1 MWQVIT
7 ILIMFGLM
15 LGLRLLGISSFT
27 GEFRAETLVVTG
39 FIIVTAFTMGELLKR
54 IGLPSLLGYIVT
66 GIIFGPNFAS
76 LIFNSSNKALFSQ
89 DVTND
94 LALISVLT
102 VGIIGT
108 MGGGELKISEL
119 KANIRT
125 IIAIVIIL
133 VPSILI
139 LVTGLILGLSYLAP
153 NIIVFLKN
161 EPLTSRIAAALLFS
175 IFTIGMSPS
184 VTLAVIQDLRA
195 KGLFTSLVLGIVVV
209 ADLALVA
216 LFLVGMALSK
226 LMIRPEGIDLAAF
239 LAALP
244 AIVAE
249 FGWSL
254 VLGVIIGIV
263 FILYLRFINREKLL
277 FTILIIFAGSY
288 ASSLLHA
295 ETLLVFLT
303 AGFCVQNFSKHGHTM
318 IHALESIGLPV
329 FVIYFT
335 VEALKLDIKAVAAY
349 VPLTIILV
357 GLRCITYY
365 FGISLAN
372 KLAKPPENFQ
382 QYLWMCFF
390 PKGGV
395 DLVLAAIV
403 ASNIPSWGQQFQTVT
418 LATILIYII
427 GGPLLLKVALDRVGE
442 TEEARQKGSEE
453 VAELDKV
460 LENSYSSEPTETTFS
475 LPNIENNEL
484 KEKLL
489 NLRQEFIDIHQRKVS
504 DPINQLATK
513 LRNTIGKIE
522 EINNSTFQKLEKMI
536 QDSSYLD
543 EIAQA
548 GAVRDLQVTW
558 RLEIQDKIDFLA
570 LIEPLAIN
578 TISTKEI
585 LSQLRGRLSFEENI
599 QIAKANKFF
608 QINSSDRFHLRI
620 IKRLRKIR
628 QIILRHPGY
637 RNIALGRLW
646 RYYVELFLPI
656 YLATGVA
663 NTSRHN
669 EKLWHLLGCYLKQFD
684 MLFENIAGTL
694 EKQLFSEAKKVE
706 TSKNFEIQ
714 SNNSGEKSLS
724 PDKKLLAPSPITL
737 FQQGK
742 SELQTQSRLIQDSL
756 TIAIKAKYDHY
767 TWSLQKALENFFNA
781 VEKAGTVELPAFRYR
796 PSKEFD
802 RAQRAENHLIDILKR
817 EQSIVYGYRS
827 WLIFNQ
833 TLVIFRQEFLDYQKN
848 IIVTLNQ
855 HLEKSCHH
863 QISLLKKQFLT
874 EINRLGTKAED
885 PNISYNWKEL
895 SNKLLSQINQTQHKI
910 EQSIVMVKAEL
921 ARSLLAEIEE
931 RIHKFADELEFLG
944 QDPNQLISENS
955 SPKTLTIAV
964 RQWFITELAR
974 EIALRLIELSERM
987 EKLLEDSLTQLHH
1000 IDQVINFNF
1009 RTIYKDTSNSSQ
1021 AVNNIVDTLKRVEH
1035 IAEQLCDSLEK
1046 NINQLRAWIYSETDS
1061 LFLNTTKPFLQ
1072 YRLTDIQN
1080 IVSQRRQ
1087 QIANITNQANTLEP
1101 IKNVTKS
1108 FVSQFTPI
1116 YGQVTKDLQSILNQS
1131 AKSSNNAKLKL
1142 LSSETSS
1149 QVPASYSRMFT
1160 PTLLDI
1166 PDFYVS
1172 RPELEARCLFAI
1184 EQWLAEHSTSILLY
1198 GDRGVGKNTLLQ
1210 HLLHNNLEE
1219 LQNQLARRYPL
1230 HIIRL
1235 SEELENES
1243 QLAIQLTQKLTNEIF
1258 YNLNSVE
1265 QYLQNLEDRQ
1275 IIVIENGNKL
1285 FTRTSK
1291 GIDLCKSFLQMM
1303 STISDKILWI
1313 IILNEPAAT
1322 LLNNTIKLF
1331 DFFTHVFKVEPM
1343 DSVAIEKVIRNRHWL
1358 SGFKLDFPTA
1368 KFNTIERFQHPIS
1381 TSNALKDPAQEFFR
1395 RLYKFSEGY
1404 PLLALLYWS
1413 QAVELHP
1420 VDSKTTIQVNTLP
1433 DREVDLTSELST
1445 NKKLLLTCL
1454 IQHGSL
1460 SIEQLGEILLWP
1472 KTEIEKEI
1480 YHLVRFQFV
1489 EKISSTPQR
1498 YEIKTLIEPIITKEL
1513 RAANLV

>member
-1 MWQVIT
+1 
-7 ILIMFGLM
+7 
-15 LGLRLLGISSFT
+15 
-27 GEFRAETLVVTG
+27 
-39 FIIVTAFTMGELLKR
+39 
-54 IGLPSLLGYIVT
+54 
-66 GIIFGPNFAS
+66 
-76 LIFNSSNKALFSQ
+76 
-89 DVTND
+89 
-94 LALISVLT
+94 
-102 VGIIGT
+102 
-108 MGGGELKISEL
+108 
-119 KANIRT
+119 
-125 IIAIVIIL
+125 
-133 VPSILI
+133 
-139 LVTGLILGLSYLAP
+139 
-153 NIIVFLKN
+153 
-161 EPLTSRIAAALLFS
+161 
-175 IFTIGMSPS
+175 
-184 VTLAVIQDLRA
+184 
-195 KGLFTSLVLGIVVV
+195 
-209 ADLALVA
+209 
-216 LFLVGMALSK
+216 
-226 LMIRPEGIDLAAF
+226 
-239 LAALP
+239 
-244 AIVAE
+244 
-249 FGWSL
+249 
-254 VLGVIIGIV
+254 
-263 FILYLRFINREKLL
+263 
-277 FTILIIFAGSY
+277 
-288 ASSLLHA
+288 
-295 ETLLVFLT
+295 
-303 AGFCVQNFSKHGHTM
+303 M

-357 GLRCITYY
+357 SLRCITYY
-365 FGISLAN
+365 FSISLAN

-390 PKGGV
+390 PKGGI

-427 GGPLLLKVALDRVGE
+427 GGPLLLKFALDRAGE
-442 TEEARQKGSEE
+442 TEEARKKGSEE

-475 LPNIENNEL
+475 LTNIENKEL

-504 DPINQLATK
+504 DPINQLAAK

-522 EINNSTFQKLEKMI
+522 EINNSTFQKLEKII

-548 GAVRDLQVTW
+548 GAIRDLQVTW

-570 LIEPLAIN
+570 LLEPLAIN
-578 TISTKEI
+578 TVSTKEI
-585 LSQLRGRLSFEENI
+585 LAQLRGRLSFEENI

-608 QINSSDRFHLRI
+608 QINTTDRFYVRI

-637 RNIALGRLW
+637 RSIAMGRLW

-669 EKLWHLLGCYLKQFD
+669 EKLWYLLGYYLKQFD
-684 MLFENIAGTL
+684 MLFENIVGTL

-714 SNNSGEKSLS
+714 SNNSAEKSLS
-724 PDKKLLAPSPITL
+724 PDKKLLTSSPIAL

-742 SELQTQSRLIQDSL
+742 SELQTQSRIIQDSL

-767 TWSLQKALENFFNA
+767 TWSLQKTLENFFNA

-874 EINRLGTKAED
+874 EINRLGTKPED
-885 PNISYNWKEL
+885 TNISYNWKEL
-895 SNKLLSQINQTQHKI
+895 ANKLLSQINQTQHKI
-910 EQSIVMVKAEL
+910 EQSIVTVKAEL
-921 ARSLLAEIEE
+921 ARNLLAEIED
-931 RIHKFADELEFLG
+931 RIYKFADELEFLG
-944 QDPNQLISENS
+944 QDPNQLISETSN
-955 SPKTLTIAV
+955 PKTLNIAL

-1000 IDQVINFNF
+1000 IEQVINFNF
-1009 RTIYKDTSNSSQ
+1009 RSIHKDTSSQ
-1021 AVNNIVDTLKRVEH
+1021 TINNIVDTLKRVEH
-1035 IAEQLCDSLEK
+1035 IAEQLCNSLEK
-1046 NINQLRAWIYSETDS
+1046 NTSQLRAWIYSETDS

-1072 YRLTDIQN
+1072 HRLTDIQN

-1172 RPELEARCLFAI
+1172 RPELEAKCLIAI
-1184 EQWLAEHSTSILLY
+1184 EQWLAERPTSILLY

-1210 HLLHNNLEE
+1210 HLLHNNLEQ
-1219 LQNQLARRYPL
+1219 LQSQLARRHPL

-1235 SEELENES
+1235 SEEVENES
-1243 QLAIQLTQKLTNEIF
+1243 QLAIQLTQKIN
-1258 YNLNSVE
+1258 
-1265 QYLQNLEDRQ
+1265 
-1275 IIVIENGNKL
+1275 
-1285 FTRTSK
+1285 
-1291 GIDLCKSFLQMM
+1291 
-1303 STISDKILWI
+1303 
-1313 IILNEPAAT
+1313 
-1322 LLNNTIKLF
+1322 
-1331 DFFTHVFKVEPM
+1331 
-1343 DSVAIEKVIRNRHWL
+1343 
-1358 SGFKLDFPTA
+1358 
-1368 KFNTIERFQHPIS
+1368 
-1381 TSNALKDPAQEFFR
+1381 
-1395 RLYKFSEGY
+1395 
-1404 PLLALLYWS
+1404 
-1413 QAVELHP
+1413 
-1420 VDSKTTIQVNTLP
+1420 
-1433 DREVDLTSELST
+1433 
-1445 NKKLLLTCL
+1445 
-1454 IQHGSL
+1454 
-1460 SIEQLGEILLWP
+1460 
-1472 KTEIEKEI
+1472 
-1480 YHLVRFQFV
+1480 
-1489 EKISSTPQR
+1489 
-1498 YEIKTLIEPIITKEL
+1498 
-1513 RAANLV
+1513 

>member
-1 MWQVIT
+1 
-7 ILIMFGLM
+7 M
-15 LGLRLLGISSFT
+15 LTLRLLGISSFT

-54 IGLPSLLGYIVT
+54 VGLPSLLGYIVT

-89 DVTND
+89 DVTDD

-119 KANIRT
+119 KANLRT

-161 EPLTSRIAAALLFS
+161 EPLSSRIAAALLFS

-249 FGWSL
+249 FAWSL

-303 AGFCVQNFSKHGHTM
+303 AGFCVQNFSRHGHTM

-357 GLRCITYY
+357 ASRCITYY
-365 FGISLAN
+365 VGISLAN

-403 ASNIPSWGQQFQTVT
+403 VSNIPSWGQQFQTVT

-427 GGPLLLKVALDRVGE
+427 GGPLLLKFALDRTGE
-442 TEEARQKGSEE
+442 TEEARQKGSAE

-460 LENSYSSEPTETTFS
+460 LDNSFSSEPTETNFS
-475 LPNIENNEL
+475 LPNIENKEL

-489 NLRQEFIDIHQRKVS
+489 DLRQEFIDIHQRKIAE
-504 DPINQLATK
+504 PINQLSTK
-513 LRNTIGKIE
+513 LKTTISKIE
-522 EINNSTFQKLEKMI
+522 DINNATFQKLEKII
-536 QDSSYLD
+536 QDTSYLD

-548 GAVRDLQVTW
+548 SAIRDLQVSW
-558 RLEIQDKIDFLA
+558 RLEIQNKIDFLTI
-570 LIEPLAIN
+570 LEPLAIN
-578 TISTKEI
+578 TFSTEEI
-585 LSQLRGRLSFEENI
+585 LTQLRGRLSFEENI
-599 QIAKANKFF
+599 QIAKAAKFF
-608 QINSSDRFHLRI
+608 EINTTDRLHLRL

-628 QIILRHPGY
+628 QLILRHPGY
-637 RNIALGRLW
+637 RSISLGRLW
-646 RYYVELFLPI
+646 RYYIELFLPI

-669 EKLWHLLGCYLKQFD
+669 EKLWYLLGYYLKQSD
-684 MLFENIAGTL
+684 LLFENIAGTL
-694 EKQLFSEAKKVE
+694 EKQLFAETKKVE
-706 TSKNFEIQ
+706 INKNVETQ

-724 PDKKLLAPSPITL
+724 PDKKLLAPSPIAL
-737 FQQGK
+737 FEQGK
-742 SELQTQSRLIQDSL
+742 SELQTQAKLIQDSL

-781 VEKAGTVELPAFRYR
+781 VGKAGTVELPAFRYR

-848 IIVTLNQ
+848 IIITLNQ

-863 QISLLKKQFLT
+863 QIALLKKQFLT
-874 EINRLGTKAED
+874 EINRLGNKAED
-885 PNISYNWKEL
+885 TNISYSWKEL

-931 RIHKFADELEFLG
+931 RIYKFADELEFLE
-944 QDPNQLISENS
+944 QDPNQLISETAN
-955 SPKTLTIAV
+955 PKTLTIAV

-1009 RTIYKDTSNSSQ
+1009 RTIHKDTSNSSQ
-1021 AVNNIVDTLKRVEH
+1021 AINNIVDTLKRVEH
-1035 IAEQLCDSLEK
+1035 IAEQLCDSLDK
-1046 NINQLRAWIYSETDS
+1046 NTNQLRAWIYSETDL

-1087 QIANITNQANTLEP
+1087 QIANITKQANTLEP

-1131 AKSSNNAKLKL
+1131 AKLSNNAKLKL

-1149 QVPASYSRMFT
+1149 QVPTSYSRMFT

-1172 RPELEARCLFAI
+1172 RPELEAKCLIAI
-1184 EQWLAEHSTSILLY
+1184 EQWLAERPTSILLY
-1198 GDRGVGKNTLLQ
+1198 GDRGVGKNTFLQ
-1210 HLLHNNLEE
+1210 HLLHTNLEQ
-1219 LQNQLARRYPL
+1219 LQSQLARRHPL

-1235 SEELENES
+1235 SEEVETEA
-1243 QLAIQLTQKLTNEIF
+1243 QLSVQLTQKLTSETF

-1285 FTRTSK
+1285 FLRTSK
-1291 GIDLCKSFLQMM
+1291 GIDLCRSFLQMM
-1303 STISDKILWI
+1303 SSTSDKTLWI
-1313 IILNEPAAT
+1313 VLLNEGAAT
-1322 LLNNTIKLF
+1322 LLNNTTKLF

-1343 DSVAIEKVIRNRHWL
+1343 NSVAIEKVIRNRHWL
-1358 SGFKLDFPTA
+1358 SGFKLDFPTT
-1368 KFNTIERFQHPIS
+1368 KFNTIERLQHPIS
-1381 TSNALKDPAQEFFR
+1381 TSNALKDPAQEFFK

-1460 SIEQLGEILLWP
+1460 SIQQLEEILFWP
-1472 KTEIEKEI
+1472 KMEIEKEI